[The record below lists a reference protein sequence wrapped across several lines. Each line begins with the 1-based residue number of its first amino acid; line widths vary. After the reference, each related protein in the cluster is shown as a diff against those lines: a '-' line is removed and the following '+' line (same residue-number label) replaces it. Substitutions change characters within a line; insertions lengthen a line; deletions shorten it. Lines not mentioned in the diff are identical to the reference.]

1 VVSNES
7 VCLKVFDRG
16 CVRVRCGPKRYDSR
30 FGLLFEHDV
39 SGKPLHTFPDHALMI
54 RIRGMMGEDRNSV
67 FAFMPT
73 DKSSSNPAAGRNG
86 QGARM
91 TRKDGRHPK
100 SENHGR
106 IAGR

>member
-1 VVSNES
+1 VFLRAPSARVFARG
-7 VCLKVFDRG
+7 LDRKLIQVFDRG
-16 CVRVRCGPKRYDSR
+16 CGCRVRANAGAHS
-30 FGLLFEHDV
+30 
-39 SGKPLHTFPDHALMI
+39 
-54 RIRGMMGEDRNSV
+54 GMMVEAENAV

-73 DKSSSNPAAGRNG
+73 DQSSSNPAAGHNG

-100 SENHGR
+100 SRSHGR

>member
-39 SGKPLHTFPDHALMI
+39 FGKPLHTFPDHALMI

-73 DKSSSNPAAGRNG
+73 DSPAAIRRLGETG
-86 QGARM
+86 KA
-91 TRKDGRHPK
+91 PV
-100 SENHGR
+100 
-106 IAGR
+106 